1 MSEIARFLVA
11 FFLFLCSSLAHA
23 GDVYVQAPD
32 EQGRVGLLF
41 KGSMV
46 EGDGEELEAAL
57 ADIAKTQDT
66 IPVTLDIQAR
76 FWYTQ
81 WVEPAMK
88 MGEALRKYNTCVYA
102 KACTGLCVVA
112 FVGGR
117 ARYANVQPD
126 GRLGPKFWFARS
138 AAEEEHANNP
148 TAQTQYYFDWLKRY
162 MTGMTGD
169 ERFFQVFSAAP
180 GYGQTGITLDQAL
193 NLGLLTAA
201 EDTGAGACGKPI
213 S

>member
-1 MSEIARFLVA
+1 MIKPIALLLTLLLAAPA
-11 FFLFLCSSLAHA
+11 FA

-102 KACTGLCVVA
+102 KACTGLCVIA

-126 GRLGPKFWFARS
+126 GRLGPKFWMSRS
-138 AAEEEHANNP
+138 AAEEAHANKP
-148 TAQTQYYFDWLKRY
+148 TAQTQFYFDWLKRY

-169 ERFFQVFSAAP
+169 DRFFRFFTAAP
-180 GYGQTGITLDQAL
+180 GYGQTGITLQQATE
-193 NLGLLTAA
+193 LGLVTTS
-201 EDTGAGACGKPI
+201 ETGASGACGKPI